1 VRVFYKYVMI
11 IGKSEIEWHNINEL
25 PREKED
31 LLILAAD
38 KYLMGVYCGQ
48 YEHGELG
55 FHIPDDEFRH
65 DKITNVLGW
74 AYFPIVHIVTIDRKE
89 KLKIL
94 ELH

>member
-1 VRVFYKYVMI
+1 MI

-55 FHIPDDEFRH
+55 FHIPNDEFRH
-65 DKITNVLGW
+65 
-74 AYFPIVHIVTIDRKE
+74 E
-89 KLKIL
+89 
-94 ELH
+94 